1 MANAIQQKNNVD
13 TVDKTFFPNS
23 LLHGHK
29 EHNVQSANVY
39 LVEQQASVVALI
51 CTECRQTI
59 ASRVGAVI
67 YGSNWF
73 HQECWNSKAGG
84 KMA

>member
-1 MANAIQQKNNVD
+1 MANVIHQKNNVD

-23 LLHGHK
+23 LHGHK
-29 EHNVQSANVY
+29 EHSVQSANVY
-39 LVEQQASVVALI
+39 LVEQKAHVIALVCSECKQA
-51 CTECRQTI
+51 I

-67 YGSNWF
+67 YGSSWF

-84 KMA
+84 KTA